1 MRKLSSAALFAI
13 TILFFASCQKGI
25 EDINTTPPD
34 DSTGNPTPSADDL
47 IKDTVLL
54 ICQDVYLWNTQIP
67 ANFNARSYASPVE
80 EMEAIRQYSHE
91 TGFTDPVDRFSFAI
105 KQDEWDNVST
115 GVAEDFGMSVFFNT
129 PTDLRV
135 KYAEVESPSGMAGI
149 KRGWQIIKINGNP
162 QIDTNETTINR
173 IVDAV
178 FYSESTNFTFKKPD
192 GSETEITLHA
202 GTYQTHP
209 VFADSVYTVGS
220 KQVGYLALN
229 SFLGDTTAIYGEF
242 ARIFSN
248 FQSKNVS
255 EMIVDLRY
263 NGGGYVS
270 MAEKLANYLAPAAS
284 NNQVMYTETFNAN
297 YTDYNFTARFK
308 KLGTVNVSKIYF
320 IVSDNTASASELLIN
335 ALKPFAEEKLVG
347 PAYNTYGKPVGF
359 FPIPVG
365 DWYTFPISFK
375 TVNKDG
381 YGNYFNGFT
390 IDHPT
395 WDGLDKDWGDTDE
408 NCLHSVLHY
417 IETGSF
423 GFVDNDNGNISN
435 SVVNRNVRAINK
447 KIQSRTVFTGA
458 VAKGNF
464 LR

>member
-1 MRKLSSAALFAI
+1 MHIFENTKLLFCVLQFNPFYMRKLSSAALFAI

-135 KYAEVESPSGMAGI
+135 KFAEVESPSGMAGI

-335 ALKPFAEEKLVG
+335 ALKPFAEEKLV
-347 PAYNTYGKPVGF
+347 ARHI
-359 FPIPVG
+359 IPME
-365 DWYTFPISFK
+365 S
-375 TVNKDG
+375 
-381 YGNYFNGFT
+381 
-390 IDHPT
+390 
-395 WDGLDKDWGDTDE
+395 L
-408 NCLHSVLHY
+408 
-417 IETGSF
+417 
-423 GFVDNDNGNISN
+423 
-435 SVVNRNVRAINK
+435 
-447 KIQSRTVFTGA
+447 
-458 VAKGNF
+458 
-464 LR
+464 